1 MRGKLEDAPWWVW
14 SMIMGISFG
23 AVTTVFN
30 RLQQPSSW
38 TAALVGGLI
47 GGVFFGAVM
56 GPLVVRQRRKVL
68 ALLGDLPRRDLRIAG
83 RAVNR
88 GLPPRDP
95 DIRRVAVLLATQQ
108 LNESA
113 RLRWLGLVLFSL
125 FAVLS
130 AILALTDSPW
140 WWVAVAFHA
149 TFFAG
154 YLMWPRHLRRRI
166 AILSQD
172 Q

>member
-1 MRGKLEDAPWWVW
+1 
-14 SMIMGISFG
+14 MITGVSFG
-23 AVTTVFN
+23 AFMTVSN
-30 RLQQPSSW
+30 GLLQSRSW

-47 GGVFFGAVM
+47 SGVLFGAVM
-56 GPLVVRQRRKVL
+56 GPLFVRQRRKVS
-68 ALLGDLPRRDLRIAG
+68 ALHGDLPRRDLRIAG

-88 GLPPRDP
+88 GLPPSDP

-108 LNESA
+108 LNEST
-113 RLRWLGLVLFSL
+113 RLRWLGLALFSL

-140 WWVAVAFHA
+140 WWVAVAFYA
-149 TFFAG
+149 TFFAA

-166 AILSQD
+166 AILNQD